1 MKKTSIIA
9 VLAAVLWLAGCEN
22 KELTTCQQDNQT
34 LQEQVHTLQQ
44 QLQQAQAA
52 AAEKDQKI
60 EALKAENTKVQ
71 TQAMESI
78 KTMMEKQAAHD
89 AEVKKNL
96 DAKTQEAKDLQ
107 QKLQAS
113 QAVMEDLQK
122 QLKAAQEQLKAAAPK
137 PAEAPAQ

>member
-1 MKKTSIIA
+1 
-9 VLAAVLWLAGCEN
+9 
-22 KELTTCQQDNQT
+22 
-34 LQEQVHTLQQ
+34 
-44 QLQQAQAA
+44 
-52 AAEKDQKI
+52 
-60 EALKAENTKVQ
+60 
-71 TQAMESI
+71 
-78 KTMMEKQAAHD
+78 
-89 AEVKKNL
+89 VKKNL